1 MASHS
6 SGSQRAQDPRR
17 PNTSPAQA
25 REAPARV
32 IHTPS
37 IQVVYNFKMNG
48 ADRGD
53 QLRAH
58 RGYDHRIRG
67 DRWQA
72 LAWSFLLDTI
82 PINTYILQLRGQ
94 SCWATCKSQTVW
106 RDVLTEGLLER
117 YASTS
122 TLRRRFRCGNEFLPM
137 SEHNHVK
144 SDNYSKCEGCQ
155 GMKVGDLITRSSQ
168 RSGGESERE
177 PQAKPRQ
184 TFYRCDG
191 CNVAICTLGNC
202 WQYFH
207 QPIC

>member
-6 SGSQRAQDPRR
+6 SASQRAQDLRG

-25 REAPARV
+25 REARARV
-32 IHTPS
+32 IDTPS
-37 IQVVYNFKMNG
+37 VQVVYSFMNG
-48 ADRGD
+48 TDRGD

-82 PINTYILQLRGQ
+82 LINTYILQLRGE
-94 SCWATCKSQTVW
+94 SCWATHKTQTAW
-106 RDVLTEGLLER
+106 RDIITEGLLER

-137 SEHNHVK
+137 SQHNHVK
-144 SDNYSKCEGCQ
+144 TDNYGKCKGCQ
-155 GMKVGDLITRSSQ
+155 GFKVDDLITGSSQ
-168 RSGGESERE
+168 RGA
-177 PQAKPRQ
+177 PAKAAADLLQ
-184 TFYRCDG
+184 I
-191 CNVAICTLGNC
+191 AICTLGNC